1 MVFDI
6 TVAYRGYG
14 FTQPQLK
21 KKKFCSIVDS
31 SSISQLSNSISD
43 VSRSLRGHLTSI
55 ISITRSV
62 RPKDRQRPIS
72 SYYHELRLLNDLIK
86 SVANR
91 YNKK

>member
-31 SSISQLSNSISD
+31 SGISQLSNSISN
-43 VSRSLRGHLTSI
+43 VLRSLRGHLTNI

-62 RPKDRQRPIS
+62 RLKDRQRPIS
-72 SYYHELRLLNDLIK
+72 SYYHKPRLLNDLIR
-86 SVANR
+86 SVANS
-91 YNKK
+91 NDKK